1 MISPFFRRKLP
12 LLAALLSLAVAAP
25 AVAEEAPPKPTED
38 NFFTTTNVQLLWGG
52 GFSDAQLGYQTKTE
66 SMFTLTLNNYTQ
78 FKYGD
83 SFFFVDMYQGDF
95 VKYLPNGTQ
104 VPNGNAALYAEW
116 HPRILINKFIDPKAP
131 PAFGFIGNWGV
142 AGEINVGNNFSAYL
156 LGPSVDLFLPWNIY
170 VGMAFYYRYSQLWLP
185 PNNQGFAGGSVYTH
199 TWQFSPYWTV
209 PFAIGPV
216 PFLFTGFLDMYQYS
230 TGGMDVMFQPEL
242 LVDVLA
248 PFGGK
253 KNTFFA
259 GIEWYLHSYVF
270 DGGTRHTVSAPQVM
284 VQWNI
289 H

>member
-1 MISPFFRRKLP
+1 VSNRRLS
-12 LLAALLSLAVAAP
+12 LVAASFLALSLAVVASP
-25 AVAEEAPPKPTED
+25 ARAEEAPPPPKED

-52 GFSDAQLGYQTKTE
+52 GFSDAQLGYYTKTQ

-83 SFFFVDMYQGDF
+83 SFAFVDMYQGDF
-95 VKYLPNGTQ
+95 VDPFLPGN
-104 VPNGNAALYAEW
+104 VSAGNAKIYAEW

-131 PAFGFIGNWGV
+131 PALGVIGNWGV
-142 AGEINVGNNFSAYL
+142 GGEINVGTNFSAYL
-156 LGPSVDLFLPWNIY
+156 VGPSVDLFLPWNIY
-170 VGMAFYYRYSQLWLP
+170 VGMAFYYRYSALWIFPGL
-185 PNNQGFAGGSVYTH
+185 GGTIYTN

-209 PFAIGPV
+209 PFQIGPV

-230 TGGMDVMFQPEL
+230 TGGVDVMFQPEL
-242 LVDVLA
+242 MVDVLA

-253 KNTFFA
+253 KSTLYA
-259 GIEWYLHSYVF
+259 GLEWYLHSYVF
-270 DGGTRHTVSAPQVM
+270 DGGTRHTVSAPQLM

>member
-1 MISPFFRRKLP
+1 MNQSFLRRKLP
-12 LLAALLSLAVAAP
+12 LLAALLSLAIAAP
-25 AVAEEAPPKPTED
+25 AAAESPPPPTAD
-38 NFFTTTNVQLLWGG
+38 NFFTTTNIQLLWGG
-52 GFSDAQLGYQTKTE
+52 GFSDRQLGYITKTQ

-83 SFFFVDMYQGDF
+83 SFAFVDMYQGDF
-95 VKYLPNGTQ
+95 VDPVDTSLSA
-104 VPNGNAALYAEW
+104 GNAKIYAEW
-116 HPRILINKFIDPKAP
+116 HPRILINKFIDPKAA

-142 AGEINVGNNFSAYL
+142 AGEINVGSNFSAYL
-156 LGPSVDLFLPWNIY
+156 VGPSVDLFLPWNIY
-170 VGMAFYYRYSQLWLP
+170 VGVALYYRYSQLW
-185 PNNQGFAGGSVYTH
+185 FAIPGVGPGVSIYTS

-209 PFAIGPV
+209 PFQIGPV
-216 PFLFTGFLDMYQYS
+216 PFVFTGFMDMYQYS

-242 LVDVLA
+242 MVDVLA

-253 KNTFFA
+253 SNTVFA
-259 GIEWYLHSYVF
+259 GLEWYLHSYVF

>member
-1 MISPFFRRKLP
+1 MTSSFLRRSLP
-12 LLAALLSLAVAAP
+12 LLAALLTLAVAAP
-25 AVAEEAPPKPTED
+25 ARAEEAPPKPTED

-52 GFSDAQLGYQTKTE
+52 GFSDAQLGYFTKTQ
-66 SMFTLTLNNYTQ
+66 SMFTLTINNYTQ

-83 SFFFVDMYQGDF
+83 SFAFVDMYQGEFIDGF
-95 VKYLPNGTQ
+95 DPPAKIST
-104 VPNGNAALYAEW
+104 GNAKIYAEW

-131 PAFGFIGNWGV
+131 PAFGVIGNWGV
-142 AGEINVGNNFSAYL
+142 AGEINVGSNFAAYL
-156 LGPSVDLFLPWNIY
+156 VGPSVDLFLPWNIY
-170 VGMAFYYRYSQLWLP
+170 VGMAFYYRYSQLWLFP
-185 PNNQGFAGGSVYTH
+185 GEGGTVFEN

-209 PFAIGPV
+209 PFSIGPV

-230 TGGMDVMFQPEL
+230 YGGMDVMWQPEL
-242 LVDVLA
+242 MVDVLK

-253 KNTFFA
+253 GNTFFA

-270 DGGTRHTVSAPQVM
+270 DGGTRHTVSAPQIM

>member
-1 MISPFFRRKLP
+1 VSNRRLGIVAASF
-12 LLAALLSLAVAAP
+12 LALSLVLVASP
-25 AVAEEAPPKPTED
+25 ARAESPPPPKED
-38 NFFTTTNVQLLWGG
+38 SFFTTTNVQLLWGG
-52 GFSDAQLGYQTKTE
+52 GFSDAQLGYYTKTQ

-83 SFFFVDMYQGDF
+83 SFSFVDMYQGEFISPFTGLSD
-95 VKYLPNGTQ
+95 
-104 VPNGNAALYAEW
+104 GNAKIYAEW
-116 HPRILINKFIDPKAP
+116 HPRILINKFIDPKAA
-131 PAFGFIGNWGV
+131 PAFGVIGNWGV

-156 LGPSVDLFLPWNIY
+156 IGPSVDLFLPLNIY
-170 VGMAFYYRYSQLWLP
+170 VGMAFYYRYSALWIAP
-185 PNNQGFAGGSVYTH
+185 GANGTIYTS

-209 PFAIGPV
+209 PFQIGPL

-230 TGGMDVMFQPEL
+230 TGGVDVMFQPEL
-242 LVDVLA
+242 MVDVLA

-253 KNTFFA
+253 SNTIFA

-270 DGGTRHTVSAPQVM
+270 DGFSRHTVSAPQAM

>member
-1 MISPFFRRKLP
+1 MNSPFFRRKLP
-12 LLAALLSLAVAAP
+12 LLAALLTLAVAAP
-25 AVAEEAPPKPTED
+25 AAAEEAAPKPTED

-52 GFSDAQLGYQTKTE
+52 GFSDAQLGYYTRTQ
-66 SMFTLTLNNYTQ
+66 SMTTLTLNNYTQ

-83 SFFFVDMYQGDF
+83 SFFFVDFYQGEF
-95 VKYLPNGTQ
+95 INPITGLPD
-104 VPNGNAALYAEW
+104 GNAKLYGEW

-142 AGEINVGNNFSAYL
+142 AGEINVGNNFAAYL
-156 LGPSVDLFLPWNIY
+156 IGPSVDLFLPWNIY
-170 VGMAFYYRYSQLWLP
+170 VGMAFYYRYSALWIAP
-185 PNNQGFAGGSVYTH
+185 GVGGTIYTN

-209 PFAIGPV
+209 PFDIGPV

-230 TGGMDVMFQPEL
+230 TGGVDVMFQPEL

-270 DGGTRHTVSAPQVM
+270 DGFARHTVSAPQVM

>member
-1 MISPFFRRKLP
+1 VSNRRLNFVAASFLALP
-12 LLAALLSLAVAAP
+12 LALAASPVR
-25 AVAEEAPPKPTED
+25 AEEAPPPPTSD

-52 GFSDAQLGYQTKTE
+52 GFSDAQLGYFTKTQ
-66 SMFTLTLNNYTQ
+66 SMTTLTINNYTQ

-95 VKYLPNGTQ
+95 VNPFDVTESA
-104 VPNGNAALYAEW
+104 GNAKIYGEW

-131 PAFGFIGNWGV
+131 PVFGVLGNWGV

-156 LGPSVDLFLPWNIY
+156 VGPSIDLFLPLNIY
-170 VGMAFYYRYSQLWLP
+170 VGMAFYYRYSQLWLTP
-185 PNNQGFAGGSVYTH
+185 APGGTIYTS

-209 PFAIGPV
+209 PFQIGPV

-230 TGGMDVMFQPEL
+230 TGGVDVMFQPEL

-253 KNTFFA
+253 SNTVFA

-270 DGGTRHTVSAPQVM
+270 DGGTRHTVSAPQAM

>member
-1 MISPFFRRKLP
+1 MNLPFLRRKLP
-12 LLAALLSLAVAAP
+12 LLAALLSIAVAAP
-25 AVAEEAPPKPTED
+25 AFAEESPPKPTED

-52 GFSDAQLGYQTKTE
+52 GFSDAQLGYFTRTQ

-83 SFFFVDMYQGDF
+83 SFAFVDMYQGDF
-95 VKYLPNGTQ
+95 VVPGTDIS
-104 VPNGNAALYAEW
+104 NGNAKIYAEW

-131 PAFGFIGNWGV
+131 PAFGFIGNYGV

-156 LGPSVDLFLPWNIY
+156 IGPSVDLFLPLNIY
-170 VGMAFYYRYSQLWLP
+170 VGMAFYYRYSSLWLSP
-185 PNNQGFAGGSVYTH
+185 GVDGAIYTH

-209 PFAIGPV
+209 PFPVGPV
-216 PFLFTGFLDMYQYS
+216 PFVFTGFLDMYQYS
-230 TGGMDVMFQPEL
+230 TGGMDVMFQPVL
-242 LVDVLA
+242 MADVLA

-253 KNTFFA
+253 SNTFFA
-259 GIEWYLHSYVF
+259 GIEWYLHSYVLF
-270 DGGTRHTVSAPQVM
+270 DGAPRHTVSAPQVM

>member
-1 MISPFFRRKLP
+1 MNQPFLRRKLP
-12 LLAALLSLAVAAP
+12 LLAALLTIAVASP
-25 AVAEEAPPKPTED
+25 ARAEEAPPKPTDD

-52 GFSDAQLGYQTKTE
+52 GFSDAMLGYQTRTE
-66 SMFTLTLNNYTQ
+66 SMFTLTINNYTQ

-95 VKYLPNGTQ
+95 VTYLTPG
-104 VPNGNAALYAEW
+104 VPTYNGNAKIYGEW
-116 HPRILINKFIDPKAP
+116 HPRLFVNKFIDPKAAP
-131 PAFGFIGNWGV
+131 VLGVIGNYGV
-142 AGEINVGNNFSAYL
+142 GGEINVGSNFSAYL
-156 LGPSVDLFLPWNIY
+156 IGPTADFFLPWNIY
-170 VGMAFYYRYSQLWLP
+170 VGLSVYYRYSALWFPAL
-185 PNNQGFAGGSVYTH
+185 GEKVIYES
-199 TWQFSPYWTV
+199 TWQISPWWTV
-209 PFAIGPV
+209 PFQIGPV
-216 PFLFTGFLDMYQYS
+216 PFVFTGFLDMYRYN

-270 DGGTRHTVSAPQVM
+270 DGGTRHTVSAPQAM

>member
-1 MISPFFRRKLP
+1 MNLSFLRRKLP
-12 LLAALLSLAVAAP
+12 LLAALLSIAVAAP
-25 AVAEEAPPKPTED
+25 AFAEEAPPKPTED

-52 GFSDAQLGYQTKTE
+52 GFSDAQLGYFTKTQ

-83 SFFFVDMYQGDF
+83 SFAFVDMYQGDF
-95 VKYLPNGTQ
+95 ISPFTGLSD
-104 VPNGNAALYAEW
+104 GNAKIYGEW

-131 PAFGFIGNWGV
+131 PALGVIGNWGV
-142 AGEINVGNNFSAYL
+142 GGEINVGNNFSAYL
-156 LGPSVDLFLPWNIY
+156 VGPSVDLFLPWNIY
-170 VGMAFYYRYSQLWLP
+170 VGMAFYYRYSSLWIAP
-185 PNNQGFAGGSVYTH
+185 GVGGTIYTS

-209 PFAIGPV
+209 PFSLGPV

-230 TGGMDVMFQPEL
+230 TGGVDVMFQPEL
-242 LVDVLA
+242 MVDVLA

-253 KNTFFA
+253 KSTLYA
-259 GIEWYLHSYVF
+259 GVEWYLHSYVF
-270 DGGTRHTVSAPQVM
+270 DGLSRHTVSAPQIM

>member
-1 MISPFFRRKLP
+1 MNQPFLRRKLP
-12 LLAALLSLAVAAP
+12 LLAALLSLVVAAP
-25 AVAEEAPPKPTED
+25 ARAESPPKPSED

-52 GFSDAQLGYQTKTE
+52 GFSDAQLQYQTKTE

-83 SFFFVDMYQGDF
+83 SFAFVDMYQGDF
-95 VKYLPNGTQ
+95 VLYTLNGTQ
-104 VPNGNAALYAEW
+104 IENGNAKLYAEW
-116 HPRILINKFIDPKAP
+116 HPRIFLNQILGMKDPVL
-131 PAFGFIGNWGV
+131 GVIGNWGV
-142 AGEINVGNNFSAYL
+142 AGEINIGSNFSAYL
-156 LGPSVDLFLPWNIY
+156 IGPSVDLFLPWNIY
-170 VGMAFYYRYSQLWLP
+170 IGAAFYYRYSSLYAPWIGP
-185 PNNQGFAGGSVYTH
+185 FAYDYTH

-209 PFAIGPV
+209 PFDIGPV

-230 TGGMDVMFQPEL
+230 TGGLDVMWQPEL
-242 LVDVLA
+242 MADVLA

-253 KNTFFA
+253 KSTLYA

-270 DGGTRHTVSAPQVM
+270 DGGTRHTVSAPQIL

>member
-1 MISPFFRRKLP
+1 VSNRRLNFV
-12 LLAALLSLAVAAP
+12 AASFLAVSLVLVASP
-25 AVAEEAPPKPTED
+25 VRAEEAPPPPKSD

-52 GFSDAQLGYQTKTE
+52 GFSDAQLGYFTKTQ

-95 VKYLPNGTQ
+95 VNPFDINESA
-104 VPNGNAALYAEW
+104 GNAKIYGEW

-131 PAFGFIGNWGV
+131 PAFGVLGNWGV

-156 LGPSVDLFLPWNIY
+156 VGPSIDLFLPWNIY
-170 VGMAFYYRYSQLWLP
+170 VGMAFYYRYSQLWLAP
-185 PNNQGFAGGSVYTH
+185 VPGGTVYTS
-199 TWQFSPYWTV
+199 TWQFSPYWTA
-209 PFAIGPV
+209 PFQIGPV
-216 PFLFTGFLDMYQYS
+216 PFVFTGFLDMYQYS
-230 TGGMDVMFQPEL
+230 TGGVDVMFQPQL

-253 KNTFFA
+253 ANTFFA

-270 DGGTRHTVSAPQVM
+270 DGGTRHTVSAPQAM

>member
-1 MISPFFRRKLP
+1 MTSSFLRRSLP
-12 LLAALLSLAVAAP
+12 LLAALLSLSFAVPVRAD
-25 AVAEEAPPKPTED
+25 EAPPKPTED

-52 GFSDAQLGYQTKTE
+52 GFSDAMLGYYTKTQ
-66 SMFTLTLNNYTQ
+66 SMTTITVNNYTQ

-83 SFFFVDMYQGDF
+83 SFFFVDFYQGDF
-95 VKYLPNGTQ
+95 QNPF
-104 VPNGNAALYAEW
+104 VPGESAGNAKVYGEW

-131 PAFGFIGNWGV
+131 PALGFIGNWGV

-156 LGPSVDLFLPWNIY
+156 VGPSVDLFLPLNIY
-170 VGMAFYYRYSQLWLP
+170 VGMAFYYRYSQLFLFP
-185 PNNQGFAGGSVYTH
+185 GEGGTVYEN

-209 PFAIGPV
+209 PFKVGPV

-230 TGGMDVMFQPEL
+230 YGGMDVMFQPQL

-253 KNTFFA
+253 ANTFFA
-259 GIEWYLHSYVF
+259 GCEWYLHSYVF
-270 DGGTRHTVSAPQVM
+270 NGGTRHTVSAPQIM